1 MSDWST
7 TPRRSFASPSAD
19 LEDGGAMKSAFMKDS
34 AAAGSGLPR
43 NARALAL
50 AAAALL
56 VFLFVVPGV
65 ASFGVPT
72 HLRADTFAESFRI
85 AVIADLDQ
93 ASKREGGKSW
103 YSVYLTGTLRR
114 KGEAYD
120 MSWDAPVELA
130 TAHNEVRRLAAAA
143 RHARAQ
149 PALTIARNPH
159 PTPPG
164 GPRLRA
170 V

>member
-1 MSDWST
+1 
-7 TPRRSFASPSAD
+7 
-19 LEDGGAMKSAFMKDS
+19 MKSAFMKDS
-34 AAAGSGLPR
+34 AAGSALPR
-43 NARALAL
+43 NVRALAL

-56 VFLFVVPGV
+56 VFLFIVPGV

-130 TAHNEVRRLAAAA
+130 TAHNEVRARALAVVRAQCELARAALA
-143 RHARAQ
+143 HARARRPRKSLRHI
-149 PALTIARNPH
+149 PA
-159 PTPPG
+159 G

-170 V
+170 VRARQVRRRALHV